1 MSKLANQS
9 ATLKQ
14 EFENLLQTIL
24 SPFDRWYFV
33 VILEVLVV
41 IMSRWT
47 NFNSESTLKWT
58 VSNRGTIVHSGLR
71 NTSCRF
77 YIWSVFILSSKVWP
91 WEYSIG
97 ENLTMDI
104 YLFFV
109 KLVKNLLSFDLKFT
123 RYIFLETPKVKS
135 HEIEVP
141 TRCMAALG
149 TRISR
154 IEIHGWMF
162 LMARILTLN
171 DILRLYCLQWM
182 AVRDSEDLSFC

>member
-1 MSKLANQS
+1 MIFCCDSRSFGGHNVSLDKLQFWVDLEMNR
-9 ATLKQ
+9 LK
-14 EFENLLQTIL
+14 
-24 SPFDRWYFV
+24 PRH
-33 VILEVLVV
+33 
-41 IMSRWT
+41 
-47 NFNSESTLKWT
+47 
-58 VSNRGTIVHSGLR
+58 NRSHSGLR
-71 NTSCRF
+71 NASCRF

-123 RYIFLETPKVKS
+123 KYIFLETPKVKS

-171 DILRLYCLQWM
+171 DIPRLYCLQWM